1 MSNPREVDGV
11 KIFGMSVK
19 FLVAVVLFLIHPGL
33 ALGYVIWMGTKC
45 ARADRPMRRDQLQ
58 AMLDRQDRDREA
70 ADELIA
76 RQQRAINGYLRR
88 PA

>member
-1 MSNPREVDGV
+1 MSNDIDGV

-19 FLVAVVLFLIHPGL
+19 FLVAAVLFLIHPGIAL
-33 ALGYVIWMGTKC
+33 AYVIWMVTKC
-45 ARADRPMRRDQLQ
+45 ARADKPMRAKQLQ

-76 RQQRAINGYLRR
+76 RQQAAINRYLRS